1 MFLHPVNLSNV
12 MSIQFTDFEKVL
24 NDLTGLVN
32 TLLKADY
39 GLCYIETSPGLFKVL
54 NADNA
59 TSETTTN
66 ILLRHEDIRENFSTN
81 FKPEV
86 VSNRPSLYVH
96 HSKNLPKSPGDAFQL
111 LYLPF
116 TQNGRLIA
124 FLEIVNPH
132 NREILPQKKPLKA
145 LQNLAQDLFMSRLR
159 YRSSEEMPR
168 VTKTGTSDLENIIGS
183 SPTMKEM
190 KSVITKVAATD
201 STVLIKGE
209 TGTGKNIIA
218 HSIHD
223 LSGRRGMPF
232 IKVNCAAIPENLLE
246 SELFGHEKGSFT
258 GAIQQRIGR
267 FELAHL
273 GTIFLDEIGEITQN
287 LQVKLLN
294 VLQDR
299 EFERLGGTQTIKVNV
314 RIISATNKDLETAIE
329 NREFRQDLFYRLNV
343 LPITVPPLRDR
354 IEDFD
359 SLADHFVPVLNHKLN
374 LRYTGLSD
382 GALFLLKQYEWP
394 GNIRE
399 LENVIE
405 RAMVIGKGPTIEPSD
420 LPKEIT
426 ESIDSIRSKKES
438 FAMREGQK
446 SLWDVEKGI
455 IERALQENEWNQS
468 KTARQLG
475 ITRNHL
481 RYRIKKYGIIK

>member
-1 MFLHPVNLSNV
+1 
-12 MSIQFTDFEKVL
+12 
-24 NDLTGLVN
+24 
-32 TLLKADY
+32 
-39 GLCYIETSPGLFKVL
+39 
-54 NADNA
+54 
-59 TSETTTN
+59 
-66 ILLRHEDIRENFSTN
+66 
-81 FKPEV
+81 
-86 VSNRPSLYVH
+86 
-96 HSKNLPKSPGDAFQL
+96 
-111 LYLPF
+111 
-116 TQNGRLIA
+116 
-124 FLEIVNPH
+124 
-132 NREILPQKKPLKA
+132 
-145 LQNLAQDLFMSRLR
+145 
-159 YRSSEEMPR
+159 
-168 VTKTGTSDLENIIGS
+168 
-183 SPTMKEM
+183 MKEM

-223 LSGRRGMPF
+223 LSGRKGMPF

-382 GALFLLKQYEWP
+382 GALILLKQYEWP